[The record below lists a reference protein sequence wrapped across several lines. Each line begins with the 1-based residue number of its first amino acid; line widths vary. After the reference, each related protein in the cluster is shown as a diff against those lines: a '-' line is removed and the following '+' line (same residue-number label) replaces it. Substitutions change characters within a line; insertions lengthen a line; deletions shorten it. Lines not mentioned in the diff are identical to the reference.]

1 MGKSAG
7 INFTHHNGAEGYR
20 LLFETMSAGTA
31 FFDYDNDD
39 YLDLYI
45 VSSANTSG
53 NILMRNNGDGTFSD
67 VTDAAGVGNTD
78 FGMGVCVADYDNDGD
93 VDIFIVNNNHPATLL
108 RNDMGNSHH
117 WLMLRTIGTRSNR
130 DGIGARVELVAGN
143 TRIVEEV
150 RSGAGYL
157 SGRDTRLHFG
167 LGSHSYADRL
177 TIRWPSGILQEMKNV
192 PSNQVLVITEPA
204 N

>member
-1 MGKSAG
+1 MAIIPTWATG
-7 INFTHHNGAEGYR
+7 F
-20 LLFETMSAGTA
+20 
-31 FFDYDNDD
+31 
-39 YLDLYI
+39 
-45 VSSANTSG
+45 V
-53 NILMRNNGDGTFSD
+53 
-67 VTDAAGVGNTD
+67 D
-78 FGMGVCVADYDNDGD
+78 FDNDGYGNIHLQMPLTISSAINCFATAEMAASP
-93 VDIFIVNNNHPATLL
+93 VFPIGRLSPQTQGEALLSATTITMAMSVNNNHPATLL
-108 RNDMGNSHH
+108 RNDMGNSQ

-130 DGIGARVELVAGN
+130 DGIGARVELVAGI